1 MYFRKLF
8 ETMAILG
15 QIRKRSI
22 FLILVIGMALFAF
35 VISGVFT
42 SNGGFDSNKPI
53 GEINGE
59 EIDFEIFNSMVEQ
72 SQAVYGLNTIKAVN
86 LAWEQ
91 GLQNQILIQ
100 ELEKLGIDAGKN
112 QLEQI
117 ISQDQSIALNPIFQN
132 EIGLFDFN
140 LFSNYITQLK
150 STNPSLYNSWR
161 LQEENFITIAKQKIY
176 FDLIRSSIIQTN
188 IESKIQ
194 YHLEND
200 KVNLQ
205 YLRIPYENIPDSL
218 FKIKDSEIL
227 SYMKKNKDG
236 YEISESKEIEYIYI
250 QDNASELDIN
260 NIISNLEQ
268 LRDGFNQLNRVT
280 NNVDYVEGF
289 KDTKEISEFIDI
301 YSDISW
307 DSIYLTREDLKSDY
321 DDILFGLNIG
331 QVFGPYKDDNFYK
344 ISRMVGK
351 KREGNLNKVLLANVV
366 KEIIPSNE
374 SSNNNYRKASQ
385 VEFDANNDL
394 PLNQSDVALPINNFE
409 SFEEFDEGIPG
420 INNSRQVIKWLYDK
434 GSKVGDVRRFDL
446 ADGYLVAKIIQFN
459 KKRLTNIDKVRDEIS
474 KIILN
479 DKKFSYL
486 KNKYKSTIDIE
497 SIAIENNIDVENA
510 SAVTQSDPILV
521 GAGPEPYIIGS
532 SFSLM
537 EDETSELLKGNNGI
551 YIVRLKSKQTA
562 EEFNL
567 SQDIT
572 NSSIE
577 SELERMSLLIPDVL
591 ESNAEIID
599 NRSFYY

>member
-1 MYFRKLF
+1 
-8 ETMAILG
+8 MAILG
-15 QIRKRSI
+15 QIRKRSF

-42 SNGGFDSNKPI
+42 SNGGFGSNKPI

-59 EIDFEIFNSMVEQ
+59 EIDFEMFNSMVEQ
-72 SQAVYGLNTIKAVN
+72 AQVVYGLNTIKAVN

-91 GLQNQILIQ
+91 GLQNQILTQ

-161 LQEENFITIAKQKIY
+161 LQEENFITVAKQKIY

-218 FKIKDSEIL
+218 FQIKDSEIL
-227 SYMKKNKDG
+227 SYMKKNKDQ

-250 QDNASELDIN
+250 QDIASELDIN

-307 DSIYLTREDLKSDY
+307 DSIYVTREDINSDY

-331 QVFGPYKDDNFYK
+331 QVFGPYKDENFYK

-351 KREGNLNKVLLANVV
+351 KREGNLNKVLLANVA

-385 VEFDANNDL
+385 AEFDANNDL
-394 PLNQSDVALPINNFE
+394 PLNQSNAGIAINNFE

-420 INNSRQVIKWLYDK
+420 INNSRQIIKWLYDK

-446 ADGYLVAKIIQFN
+446 ADGYFVAKIIQFN
-459 KKRLTNIDKVRDEIS
+459 KKRLTNIDNVRDEIS
-474 KIILN
+474 ETILN

-497 SIAIENNIDVENA
+497 SIAIENNIEVENA

-551 YIVRLKSKQTA
+551 YIIRLKSKQTA

-567 SQDIT
+567 VQDKT
-572 NSSIE
+572 NPSID
-577 SELERMSLLIPDVL
+577 SELERMSLLIPEIL
-591 ESNAEIID
+591 ESNSEIVD

>member
-1 MYFRKLF
+1 
-8 ETMAILG
+8 MAILG

-474 KIILN
+474 EIILN

-497 SIAIENNIDVENA
+497 SIAIENNIEIENA

-521 GAGPEPYIIGS
+521 GAGTEPYIIGS
-532 SFSLM
+532 SFALM
-537 EDETSELLKGNNGI
+537 EDEISELLKGNNGI

-577 SELERMSLLIPDVL
+577 SELERMSLLIPEVL
-591 ESNAEIID
+591 ESNSEIVD
-599 NRSFYY
+599 NRSLYY

>member
-1 MYFRKLF
+1 
-8 ETMAILG
+8 MAILG
-15 QIRKRSI
+15 QIRKRSF

-42 SNGGFDSNKPI
+42 SNGGFGSNKPI

-59 EIDFEIFNSMVEQ
+59 EIDFEMFNSMVEQ
-72 SQAVYGLNTIKAVN
+72 AQVVYGLNTIKAVN

-91 GLQNQILIQ
+91 GLQNQILTQ

-117 ISQDQSIALNPIFQN
+117 ISQDQSIASNPIFQN

-161 LQEENFITIAKQKIY
+161 LQEENFITVAKQKIY

-218 FKIKDSEIL
+218 FQIKDSEIL
-227 SYMKKNKDG
+227 SYMKKNKDE

-250 QDNASELDIN
+250 QDTASELDIN
-260 NIISNLEQ
+260 NIMSNLEQ
-268 LRDGFNQLNRVT
+268 LRDGFSQLNRVT

-307 DSIYLTREDLKSDY
+307 DSIYVTREDVKSDY
-321 DDILFGLNIG
+321 ADLLFGLNIG

-351 KREGNLNKVLLANVV
+351 KKEGNLNKVLLADVV

-385 VEFDANNDL
+385 AEFDANNDL
-394 PLNQSDVALPINNFE
+394 PLNQSNVELSVNNFE

-420 INNSRQVIKWLYDK
+420 INNSRQIIKWLYEK
-434 GSKVGDVRRFDL
+434 GSKVGDVKRFDL
-446 ADGYLVAKIIQFN
+446 ADGYFVAKIIQFN
-459 KKRLTNIDKVRDEIS
+459 KKRLTDIDNVRDIIS
-474 KIILN
+474 EIILN

-497 SIAIENNIDVENA
+497 SIAIENNIEIENA

-521 GAGPEPYIIGS
+521 GAGTEPYIIGS
-532 SFSLM
+532 SFALM
-537 EDETSELLKGNNGI
+537 EDEISELLKGNNGI

-577 SELERMSLLIPDVL
+577 SELERMSLLIPEVL
-591 ESNAEIID
+591 ESNSEIVD
-599 NRSFYY
+599 NRSLYY

>member
-1 MYFRKLF
+1 
-8 ETMAILG
+8 MAILG
-15 QIRKRSI
+15 QIRKRSF

-42 SNGGFDSNKPI
+42 SNGGFGSNKPI

-59 EIDFEIFNSMVEQ
+59 EIDFEMFNSMVEQ
-72 SQAVYGLNTIKAVN
+72 AQVVYGLNTIKAVN

-91 GLQNQILIQ
+91 GLQNQILTQ

-161 LQEENFITIAKQKIY
+161 LQEENFITVAKQKIY

-218 FKIKDSEIL
+218 FQIKDSEIL
-227 SYMKKNKDG
+227 SYMKKNKDQ

-250 QDNASELDIN
+250 QDTASELDIN

-307 DSIYLTREDLKSDY
+307 DSIYVTRDDINSDY

-331 QVFGPYKDDNFYK
+331 QVFGPYKDNNFYK

-351 KREGNLNKVLLANVV
+351 KREGNLNKVLLANVA

-385 VEFDANNDL
+385 AEFDANNDL
-394 PLNQSDVALPINNFE
+394 PLNQSNAGIPINNFE

-420 INNSRQVIKWLYDK
+420 INNSRQIIKWLYDK
-434 GSKVGDVRRFDL
+434 DSKVGDVRRFDL
-446 ADGYLVAKIIQFN
+446 ADGYFVAKIIQFN
-459 KKRLTNIDKVRDEIS
+459 KKRLTNIDNVRDEIS
-474 KIILN
+474 EIILN
-479 DKKFSYL
+479 DKKFSFL

-497 SIAIENNIDVENA
+497 SIATENNIEVENA

-551 YIVRLKSKQTA
+551 YIIRLKSKQTA

-567 SQDIT
+567 VQDKT
-572 NSSIE
+572 NPSID
-577 SELERMSLLIPDVL
+577 SELERMSLLIPEIL
-591 ESNAEIID
+591 ESNAEIVD
-599 NRSFYY
+599 NRNFYY

>member
-1 MYFRKLF
+1 
-8 ETMAILG
+8 MAILG

-42 SNGGFDSNKPI
+42 SNGGFGSNKPI

-72 SQAVYGLNTIKAVN
+72 TQAVYGLNTIRAVN

-91 GLQNQILIQ
+91 GLQNQILTQ
-100 ELEKLGIDAGKN
+100 ELDKLGIDAGKN

-117 ISQDQSIALNPIFQN
+117 ISQDQSIASNPIFQN
-132 EIGLFDFN
+132 EIGLFDFK
-140 LFSNYITQLK
+140 LFSNYISQLK
-150 STNPSLYNSWR
+150 STNPSIYNSWR
-161 LQEENFITIAKQKIY
+161 LQEENFITVAKQKIY

-227 SYMKKNKDG
+227 SYIKKNKDE

-250 QDNASELDIN
+250 EDTASELDIN

-307 DSIYLTREDLKSDY
+307 DSIYVTREDINSDY

-351 KREGNLNKVLLANVV
+351 KREGNLNKILLANVV

-385 VEFDANNDL
+385 AEFDANNNL
-394 PLNQSDVALPINNFE
+394 PLNQSDVSLSINNFE

-420 INNSRQVIKWLYDK
+420 INNSRQVIKWLYDN

-459 KKRLTNIDKVRDEIS
+459 KKRLTNIDNIRDEVS
-474 KIILN
+474 EIILN

-486 KNKYKSTIDIE
+486 QNKYKSTNDIE
-497 SIAIENNIDVENA
+497 SIAIENNIEIENA

-537 EDETSELLKGNNGI
+537 EDEISELLKGNNGI

-567 SQDIT
+567 SQDII
-572 NSSIE
+572 NPSIE
-577 SELERMSLLIPDVL
+577 SELERMSLLIPEVL
-591 ESNAEIID
+591 ESNSEIVD

>member
-1 MYFRKLF
+1 
-8 ETMAILG
+8 MAILG

-42 SNGGFDSNKPI
+42 SNGGFGSNKPI

-72 SQAVYGLNTIKAVN
+72 TQAVYGLNTIKAVN

-91 GLQNQILIQ
+91 GLQNQILTQ

-117 ISQDQSIALNPIFQN
+117 ISQDQSIASNPIFQN
-132 EIGLFDFN
+132 EIGLFDFK
-140 LFSNYITQLK
+140 LFSNYISQLK
-150 STNPSLYNSWR
+150 STNPSIYNSWR
-161 LQEENFITIAKQKIY
+161 LQEENFITVAKQKIY

-205 YLRIPYENIPDSL
+205 YLRIPYENIPDSI
-218 FKIKDSEIL
+218 FKIKDSELL
-227 SYMKKNKDG
+227 SYMKKNKDE

-250 QDNASELDIN
+250 EDTASELDVN
-260 NIISNLEQ
+260 NIITNLEQ

-289 KDTKEISEFIDI
+289 KDTKDISEFIDT

-307 DSIYLTREDLKSDY
+307 DSIYVTREDIKSDY

-331 QVFGPYKDDNFYK
+331 QVFGPYKDGNFYK

-351 KREGNLNKVLLANVV
+351 KREGNLNKILLANVV

-385 VEFDANNDL
+385 AEFDANNDL
-394 PLNQSDVALPINNFE
+394 PLNQTDNALAINNFE

-420 INNSRQVIKWLYDK
+420 INNSRQIIKWLYDK
-434 GSKVGDVRRFDL
+434 GSKVGDVKRFDL

-459 KKRLTNIDKVRDEIS
+459 KKRLTNIDNVRDEIS
-474 KIILN
+474 EIILN
-479 DKKFSYL
+479 NKKFSYL

-497 SIAIENNIDVENA
+497 SIAIENNIEIANA

-521 GAGPEPYIIGS
+521 GAGTEPYIIGS

-537 EDETSELLKGNNGI
+537 EDEISELLKGNNGI

-577 SELERMSLLIPDVL
+577 SELERMSLLIPEIL
-591 ESNAEIID
+591 ESNSEIVD
-599 NRSFYY
+599 NRSLYY

>member
-1 MYFRKLF
+1 
-8 ETMAILG
+8 MAILG
-15 QIRKRSI
+15 QIRKRSF

-42 SNGGFDSNKPI
+42 SNGGFGSNKPI

-59 EIDFEIFNSMVEQ
+59 EIDFEMFNSMVEQ
-72 SQAVYGLNTIKAVN
+72 AQIVYGLNTIQAVN
-86 LAWEQ
+86 FAWEQ
-91 GLQNQILIQ
+91 GLQNQIITQ

-150 STNPSLYNSWR
+150 STNPSIYNSWR
-161 LQEENFITIAKQKIY
+161 LQEENFITVAKQKIY
-176 FDLIRSSIIQTN
+176 FDLIRSSIFQTN

-227 SYMKKNKDG
+227 SYMKKNKDQ

-250 QDNASELDIN
+250 QDTASEIDIN

-307 DSIYLTREDLKSDY
+307 DSIYVTREDINSDY

-331 QVFGPYKDDNFYK
+331 QVFGPYKDENFYK

-351 KREGNLNKVLLANVV
+351 KREGNLNKVLLANVA

-385 VEFDANNDL
+385 AEFDANNDL
-394 PLNQSDVALPINNFE
+394 PLNQSNVDIAINNFE

-420 INNSRQVIKWLYDK
+420 INNSRQIIKWLYDK

-446 ADGYLVAKIIQFN
+446 ADGYFVAKIIQFN
-459 KKRLTNIDKVRDEIS
+459 KKRLTNIDNVRDEIS
-474 KIILN
+474 EIILN

-497 SIAIENNIDVENA
+497 SIAIENNIEVENA

-551 YIVRLKSKQTA
+551 YIIRLKSKQTA

-567 SQDIT
+567 VQDKT
-572 NSSIE
+572 NPSID
-577 SELERMSLLIPDVL
+577 SELERMSLLIPEIL
-591 ESNAEIID
+591 ESNSEIVD

>member
-1 MYFRKLF
+1 
-8 ETMAILG
+8 MAILG

-42 SNGGFDSNKPI
+42 SNGGFGSNKPI

-72 SQAVYGLNTIKAVN
+72 TQAVYGLNTIRAVN

-91 GLQNQILIQ
+91 GLQNQILTQ

-161 LQEENFITIAKQKIY
+161 LQEENFITVAKQKIY
-176 FDLIRSSIIQTN
+176 FDLIRSSILQTN

-227 SYMKKNKDG
+227 SYIKRNKDQ

-250 QDNASELDIN
+250 QDTASELDIN

-301 YSDISW
+301 YSDTSW
-307 DSIYLTREDLKSDY
+307 DSIYVTREDINSDY

-331 QVFGPYKDDNFYK
+331 QVFGPYKDENFYK

-351 KREGNLNKVLLANVV
+351 KREGNLNKVLLANVA

-385 VEFDANNDL
+385 AEFDANNDL
-394 PLNQSDVALPINNFE
+394 PLNQSNVDIAINNFE

-420 INNSRQVIKWLYDK
+420 INNSRQIIKWLYDK

-446 ADGYLVAKIIQFN
+446 ADGYIVAKIIQFN
-459 KKRLTNIDKVRDEIS
+459 KKRLTNIDNVRDEIS
-474 KIILN
+474 EIILN

-497 SIAIENNIDVENA
+497 SIAIENNIEIENA

-521 GAGPEPYIIGS
+521 GAGTEPYIIGS

-551 YIVRLKSKQTA
+551 YVIRLKSKQIA

-567 SQDIT
+567 VQDKT
-572 NSSIE
+572 NPSID
-577 SELERMSLLIPDVL
+577 SELERMSLLIPEIL
-591 ESNAEIID
+591 ESNSEIVD

>member
-1 MYFRKLF
+1 
-8 ETMAILG
+8 MAILG

-42 SNGGFDSNKPI
+42 SNGGFGSNKPI

-72 SQAVYGLNTIKAVN
+72 TQAVYGLNTIRAVN

-91 GLQNQILIQ
+91 GLQNQILTQ
-100 ELEKLGIDAGKN
+100 ELDKLGIDAGKN

-161 LQEENFITIAKQKIY
+161 LQEENFITVAKQKIY

-205 YLRIPYENIPDSL
+205 YLRIPYENIPDSI

-227 SYMKKNKDG
+227 SYMKKNKDE

-250 QDNASELDIN
+250 EDTASELDVN

-289 KDTKEISEFIDI
+289 KDTKDISEFIDI

-307 DSIYLTREDLKSDY
+307 DSIYVTREDIKSDY

-331 QVFGPYKDDNFYK
+331 QVFGPYKDENFYK

-351 KREGNLNKVLLANVV
+351 KREGNLNKVLLANVA

-385 VEFDANNDL
+385 AEFDANNDL
-394 PLNQSDVALPINNFE
+394 PLNQTDNSLAINNFE

-420 INNSRQVIKWLYDK
+420 INNSRQIIKWLYDK
-434 GSKVGDVRRFDL
+434 GSKVGDVKRFDL

-459 KKRLTNIDKVRDEIS
+459 NKRLTNIDNVRDEIS
-474 KIILN
+474 EIILN

-497 SIAIENNIDVENA
+497 SIAIENNIEIENA

-521 GAGPEPYIIGS
+521 GAGTEPYIIGS

-537 EDETSELLKGNNGI
+537 EDEISELLKGNNGI

-577 SELERMSLLIPDVL
+577 SELERMSLLIPEIL
-591 ESNAEIID
+591 ESNSEIVD
-599 NRSFYY
+599 NRSLYY

>member
-1 MYFRKLF
+1 
-8 ETMAILG
+8 MAILG
-15 QIRKRSI
+15 QIRKRSF

-42 SNGGFDSNKPI
+42 SNGGFSSNKPI

-59 EIDFEIFNSMVEQ
+59 EIDFEMFNSMVEQ
-72 SQAVYGLNTIKAVN
+72 AQVVYGLNTIQAVN
-86 LAWEQ
+86 FAWEQ
-91 GLQNQILIQ
+91 GLQNQILTQ

-150 STNPSLYNSWR
+150 STNPSIYNSWR
-161 LQEENFITIAKQKIY
+161 LQEENFITVAKQKIY
-176 FDLIRSSIIQTN
+176 FDLIRSSIFQTN

-227 SYMKKNKDG
+227 SYMKKNKDQ

-250 QDNASELDIN
+250 EDTASDLDIN

-307 DSIYLTREDLKSDY
+307 DSIYVTREDINSDY

-331 QVFGPYKDDNFYK
+331 QVFGPYKDENFYK

-351 KREGNLNKVLLANVV
+351 KREGNLNKVLLANVA

-385 VEFDANNDL
+385 AEFDANNDL
-394 PLNQSDVALPINNFE
+394 PLNQSNVDIAINNFE

-420 INNSRQVIKWLYDK
+420 INNSRQIIKWLYDK

-446 ADGYLVAKIIQFN
+446 ADGYFVAKIIQFN
-459 KKRLTNIDKVRDEIS
+459 KKRLTNIDNVRDEIS
-474 KIILN
+474 EIILN

-497 SIAIENNIDVENA
+497 SIAIENNIEVENA

-567 SQDIT
+567 VQDKT
-572 NSSIE
+572 NPSID
-577 SELERMSLLIPDVL
+577 SELERMSLLIPEIL
-591 ESNAEIID
+591 ESNSEIVD

>member
-1 MYFRKLF
+1 
-8 ETMAILG
+8 MAILG

-497 SIAIENNIDVENA
+497 SIAIENNIDIENA

>member
-1 MYFRKLF
+1 
-8 ETMAILG
+8 MAILG
-15 QIRKRSI
+15 QIRKRSF

-42 SNGGFDSNKPI
+42 SNGGFSSNKPI

-59 EIDFEIFNSMVEQ
+59 EIDFEMFNSMVEQ
-72 SQAVYGLNTIKAVN
+72 AQVVYGLNTIKAVN

-91 GLQNQILIQ
+91 GLQNQILTQ

-161 LQEENFITIAKQKIY
+161 LQEENFITVAKQKIY

-227 SYMKKNKDG
+227 SYMKKNKDE

-250 QDNASELDIN
+250 EDNASELDVN

-307 DSIYLTREDLKSDY
+307 DSIYVTREDINSDY

-331 QVFGPYKDDNFYK
+331 QVFGPYKDENFYK

-351 KREGNLNKVLLANVV
+351 KREGNLNKVLLANVA

-385 VEFDANNDL
+385 AEFDANNDL
-394 PLNQSDVALPINNFE
+394 PLNQSNVDIAINNFE

-420 INNSRQVIKWLYDK
+420 INNSRQIIKWLYDK

-446 ADGYLVAKIIQFN
+446 ADGYFVAKIIQFN
-459 KKRLTNIDKVRDEIS
+459 KKRLTNIDNVRDEIS
-474 KIILN
+474 EIILN

-497 SIAIENNIDVENA
+497 SIAIENNIELENA

-567 SQDIT
+567 VQDKT
-572 NSSIE
+572 NPSID
-577 SELERMSLLIPDVL
+577 SELERMSLLIPEIL
-591 ESNAEIID
+591 ESNSEIVD

>member
-1 MYFRKLF
+1 
-8 ETMAILG
+8 MAILG
-15 QIRKRSI
+15 QIRKRSF

-42 SNGGFDSNKPI
+42 SNGGFGSNKPI

-59 EIDFEIFNSMVEQ
+59 EIDFEMFNSMVEQ
-72 SQAVYGLNTIKAVN
+72 AQVVYGLNTIKAVN

-91 GLQNQILIQ
+91 GLQNQILTQ

-140 LFSNYITQLK
+140 LFSNYIIQLK

-161 LQEENFITIAKQKIY
+161 LQEENFITVAKQKIY

-227 SYMKKNKDG
+227 SYMKKNKDQ

-250 QDNASELDIN
+250 QDTASELDIN

-307 DSIYLTREDLKSDY
+307 DSIYVTREDINSDY

-331 QVFGPYKDDNFYK
+331 QVFGPYKDENFYK

-351 KREGNLNKVLLANVV
+351 KREGNLNKVLLANVA

-385 VEFDANNDL
+385 AEFDANNDL
-394 PLNQSDVALPINNFE
+394 PLNQSNVDIAINNFE

-420 INNSRQVIKWLYDK
+420 INNSRQIIKWLYDK

-446 ADGYLVAKIIQFN
+446 ADGYFVAKIIQFN
-459 KKRLTNIDKVRDEIS
+459 KKRLTNIDNVRDEIS
-474 KIILN
+474 ETILN

-497 SIAIENNIDVENA
+497 SIAIENNIEVENA

-551 YIVRLKSKQTA
+551 YVIRLKSKQTA

-567 SQDIT
+567 VQDKT
-572 NSSIE
+572 NPSID
-577 SELERMSLLIPDVL
+577 SELERMSLLIPEIL
-591 ESNAEIID
+591 ESNSEIVD

>member
-1 MYFRKLF
+1 
-8 ETMAILG
+8 MAILG
-15 QIRKRSI
+15 QIRKRSF

-42 SNGGFDSNKPI
+42 SNGGFGSNKPI

-59 EIDFEIFNSMVEQ
+59 EIDFEMFNSMVEQ
-72 SQAVYGLNTIKAVN
+72 AQVVYGLNTIKAVN

-91 GLQNQILIQ
+91 GLQNQILTQ

-161 LQEENFITIAKQKIY
+161 LQEENFITVAKQKIY

-227 SYMKKNKDG
+227 SYMKKNKDQ

-250 QDNASELDIN
+250 EDTASDLDIN

-307 DSIYLTREDLKSDY
+307 DSIYVTREDINSDY

-331 QVFGPYKDDNFYK
+331 QVFGPYKDENFYK

-351 KREGNLNKVLLANVV
+351 KREGNLNKVLLANVA

-385 VEFDANNDL
+385 AEFDANNDL
-394 PLNQSDVALPINNFE
+394 PLNQSNVDIAINNFE

-420 INNSRQVIKWLYDK
+420 INNSRQIIKWLYDK

-446 ADGYLVAKIIQFN
+446 ADGYFVAKIIQFN
-459 KKRLTNIDKVRDEIS
+459 KKRLTNIDNVRDEIS
-474 KIILN
+474 ETILN

-497 SIAIENNIDVENA
+497 SIAIENNIEVENA

-551 YIVRLKSKQTA
+551 YVIRLKSKQTA

-567 SQDIT
+567 VQDKT
-572 NSSIE
+572 NPSID
-577 SELERMSLLIPDVL
+577 SELERMSLLIPEIL
-591 ESNAEIID
+591 ESNSEIVD

>member
-1 MYFRKLF
+1 
-8 ETMAILG
+8 MAILG

-42 SNGGFDSNKPI
+42 SNGGFGSNKPI

-59 EIDFEIFNSMVEQ
+59 EIDFEMFNSMVEQ
-72 SQAVYGLNTIKAVN
+72 AQVVYGLNTIQAVN
-86 LAWEQ
+86 FAWEQ
-91 GLQNQILIQ
+91 GLQSQILTQ

-161 LQEENFITIAKQKIY
+161 LQEENFITVAKQKIY
-176 FDLIRSSIIQTN
+176 FDLIRSSILQTN

-227 SYMKKNKDG
+227 SYMKKNKDQ

-250 QDNASELDIN
+250 QDTASELDIN

-307 DSIYLTREDLKSDY
+307 DSIYVTREDINSDY

-331 QVFGPYKDDNFYK
+331 QVFGPYKDENFYK

-351 KREGNLNKVLLANVV
+351 KREGNLNKVLLANVA

-385 VEFDANNDL
+385 AEFDANNDL
-394 PLNQSDVALPINNFE
+394 PLNQSNVDIAINNFE

-420 INNSRQVIKWLYDK
+420 INNSRQIIKWLYDK

-446 ADGYLVAKIIQFN
+446 ADGYIVAKIIQFN
-459 KKRLTNIDKVRDEIS
+459 KKRLTNIDNVRDEIS
-474 KIILN
+474 ETILN

-497 SIAIENNIDVENA
+497 SIAIENNIEVENA

-551 YIVRLKSKQTA
+551 YIIRLKSKQTA

-567 SQDIT
+567 VQDKT
-572 NSSIE
+572 NPSID
-577 SELERMSLLIPDVL
+577 SELERMSLLIPEIL
-591 ESNAEIID
+591 ESNSEIVD

>member
-1 MYFRKLF
+1 
-8 ETMAILG
+8 MAILG
-15 QIRKRSI
+15 QIRKRSF

-42 SNGGFDSNKPI
+42 SNGGFGSNKPI

-59 EIDFEIFNSMVEQ
+59 EIDFEMFNSMVEQ
-72 SQAVYGLNTIKAVN
+72 AQVVYGLNTIKAVN

-91 GLQNQILIQ
+91 GLQNQILTQ

-161 LQEENFITIAKQKIY
+161 LQEENFITVAKQKIY

-227 SYMKKNKDG
+227 SYMKKNKDE

-250 QDNASELDIN
+250 EDTASDLDIN

-280 NNVDYVEGF
+280 NNLDYVEGF

-307 DSIYLTREDLKSDY
+307 DSIYVTREDINSDY

-331 QVFGPYKDDNFYK
+331 QVFGPYKDENFYK

-351 KREGNLNKVLLANVV
+351 KREGNLNKVLIANVA

-385 VEFDANNDL
+385 AEFDANNDL
-394 PLNQSDVALPINNFE
+394 PLNQSNLDIAINNFE

-420 INNSRQVIKWLYDK
+420 INNSRQIIKWLYDK

-446 ADGYLVAKIIQFN
+446 ADGYFVAKIIQFN
-459 KKRLTNIDKVRDEIS
+459 KKRLTNIDNVRDEIS
-474 KIILN
+474 ETILN

-497 SIAIENNIDVENA
+497 SIAIENNIEVENA

-567 SQDIT
+567 VQDKT
-572 NSSIE
+572 NPSID
-577 SELERMSLLIPDVL
+577 SELERMSLLIPEIL
-591 ESNAEIID
+591 ESNSEIVD

>member
-1 MYFRKLF
+1 
-8 ETMAILG
+8 MAILG
-15 QIRKRSI
+15 QIRKRSF

-42 SNGGFDSNKPI
+42 SNGGFGSNKPI

-59 EIDFEIFNSMVEQ
+59 EIDFEMFNSMVEQ
-72 SQAVYGLNTIKAVN
+72 AQVVYGLNTIKAVN

-91 GLQNQILIQ
+91 GLQNQILTQ

-161 LQEENFITIAKQKIY
+161 LQEENFITVAKQKIY

-227 SYMKKNKDG
+227 SYMKKNKDQ

-250 QDNASELDIN
+250 QDTASDLDIN

-307 DSIYLTREDLKSDY
+307 DSIYVTREDINSDY

-331 QVFGPYKDDNFYK
+331 QVFGPYKDENFYK

-351 KREGNLNKVLLANVV
+351 KREGNLNKVLLANVA

-385 VEFDANNDL
+385 AEFDANNDL
-394 PLNQSDVALPINNFE
+394 PLNQSNVDIAINNFE

-420 INNSRQVIKWLYDK
+420 INNSRQIIKWLYDK

-446 ADGYLVAKIIQFN
+446 ADGYFVAKIIQFN
-459 KKRLTNIDKVRDEIS
+459 KKRLTNIDNVRDEIS
-474 KIILN
+474 ETILN

-497 SIAIENNIDVENA
+497 SIAIENNIEVENA

-537 EDETSELLKGNNGI
+537 EDETSDLLKGNNGI

-567 SQDIT
+567 VQDKT
-572 NSSIE
+572 NPSID
-577 SELERMSLLIPDVL
+577 SELERMSLLIPEIL
-591 ESNAEIID
+591 ESNSEIVD